1 MADSDNTTTMAFVTR
16 GRKTINIMAT
26 DIRQC
31 EPDTRRGGT
40 EAKAD
45 PALTL
50 VRAWRDAHARYL
62 ALCRRQQRLENRL
75 ARTVGYPASAAP
87 DGLSESARW
96 ESGDLDLGYSKTKDA
111 EERAAEAAE
120 LLLDELARTPAR
132 SVDGLIAKLE
142 VVLLESEVGDTP
154 SDFPWPQLRS
164 ALADL
169 KTLTNRDRCSPPSLT
184 LRRTSSQGRA

>member
-31 EPDTRRGGT
+31 EPDTRRGGA

-45 PALTL
+45 PAFTL
-50 VRAWRDAHARYL
+50 ARAWRDAHARCL

-75 ARTVGYPASAAP
+75 ARTVGYPASPAP
-87 DGLSESARW
+87 DDLSESARW
-96 ESGDLDLGYSKTKDA
+96 ESGDLRYSKTKDA

-154 SDFPWPQLRS
+154 SGFPWPQLRS
-164 ALADL
+164 VLADL

-184 LRRTSSQGRA
+184 SRRSSSQGRA